1 LIRILRT
8 VLIIFIAAFAF
19 VYLVDWAAFRFH
31 IPKDRELYSDV
42 RVDQVYTDT
51 NKYNETEYSRGN
63 PVMER
68 CVYSLFP
75 HGGMRPCWYVQS
87 HTMNVTN
94 TG

>member
-1 LIRILRT
+1 LIG
-8 VLIIFIAAFAF
+8 VIAAIAI
-19 VYLVDWAAFRFH
+19 VYSADWAAFHFH
-31 IPKDRELYSDV
+31 IPSSRQLYADI

-63 PVMER
+63 PVIER

-75 HGGMRPCWYVQS
+75 HNGMRPCWYVQR